1 MSNLS
6 ILVTGATGKQ
16 GGAVVNHLLQHNFQV
31 RALVRNLAAPAAK
44 ALADR
49 NVQVVQGDLDNSE
62 SLEQAVTGADGVF
75 SVQAFSDDNFDL
87 EVHQGK
93 SIAKIAKA
101 AGVKHFVYS
110 SVGSADK
117 NTGVTHFDS
126 KAKVEAYIKAIEIP
140 ATILCPVFLMEN
152 WEMFGRDSI
161 LNGTLMQPLSPE
173 TKLQQVSV
181 NDVGAFA
188 AIAFANPNEWIGRDI
203 DIAGDEATMTETAAI
218 FSQIVGR
225 PVNYVQLPW
234 DKFQQFSG
242 EELTIMYRWLEN
254 VGYSAD
260 ISTRQKEYPNL
271 MTLKQYLQ
279 NNSWAGAISTRA

>member
-49 NVQVVQGDLDNSE
+49 NVQVVQGDLDNAE

-93 SIAKIAKA
+93 LIAKIAKA

-110 SVGSADK
+110 SVGSTDK
-117 NTGVTHFDS
+117 NTGVPHFDS
-126 KAKVEAYIKAIEIP
+126 KAKVEAYIKEIGIP
-140 ATILCPVFLMEN
+140 ATILRPVFLMEN

-161 LNGTLMQPLSPE
+161 LNGTLMQPLSSE

-188 AIAFANPNEWIGRDI
+188 AIAFAKPSEWIGQEV
-203 DIAGDEATMTETAAI
+203 DIAGDGATMTETAAI

-234 DKFQQFSG
+234 EQFQQFSG

-260 ISTRQKEYPNL
+260 ISTRRKEYPNL